1 MGSGDLVN
9 FNGGACPRRPAIQ
22 PGKDTCPEAKV
33 VHRGGGGCKR
43 HKSRFGVRIYPE
55 YNGPASCDAATRAF
69 WPRSIADG
77 RLSVASELRYKES
90 FCTHPPLRVPRR
102 SNARTL
108 RSRFS
113 RKVVACTSLHT
124 EGPHRASRV
133 FTNGG
138 SPCSAHAGPQ
148 FQASPYSLI
157 SGGAHLRVSK
167 ITGGSDW
174 RQLGNAKVQI
184 GRSDFAE
191 LKRHIPEPF
200 WRPDRPPAKGWAV
213 PGKVF
218 LRLREALRRPNPGPI
233 RMGPQIPAEPGTS
246 PGRARAACMARFLD
260 GFYRCKPVALSCK
273 LRWEIC

>member
-1 MGSGDLVN
+1 MTCLLILLPTVGRPPRAGSWSWRADHHGKAALAMGSGDLVN

-113 RKVVACTSLHT
+113 RKVVACKSLHT

-157 SGGAHLRVSK
+157 SGGAIYASPRSQVVV
-167 ITGGSDW
+167 TGGSLAM
-174 RQLGNAKVQI
+174 RRFKLAALI
-184 GRSDFAE
+184 S
-191 LKRHIPEPF
+191 LSSSP
-200 WRPDRPPAKGWAV
+200 GWAFSGETCFWAAV
-213 PGKVF
+213 
-218 LRLREALRRPNPGPI
+218 
-233 RMGPQIPAEPGTS
+233 
-246 PGRARAACMARFLD
+246 ARAHRGGIPPGQWPMP
-260 GFYRCKPVALSCK
+260 K
-273 LRWEIC
+273 